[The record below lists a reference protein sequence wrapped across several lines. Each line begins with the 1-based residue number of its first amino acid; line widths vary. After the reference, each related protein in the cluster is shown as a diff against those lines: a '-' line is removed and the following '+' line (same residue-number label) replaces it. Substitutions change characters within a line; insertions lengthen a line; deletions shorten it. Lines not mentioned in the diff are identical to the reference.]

1 MNNGIDLVRTT
12 FDEIAAYAD
21 ELECGEKIVFTSDPS
36 IGQTETTQYH
46 IIVKMQIMYESDYII
61 AVGRLYGNTT
71 IAKDINIIADGNAD
85 DEDERIEG
93 LKGLLQEYYDKYMDK
108 NAEGTIYFI
117 TGVGGKF

>member
-1 MNNGIDLVRTT
+1 MNNGIALVRTT
-12 FDEIAAYAD
+12 FDEIAAHVD